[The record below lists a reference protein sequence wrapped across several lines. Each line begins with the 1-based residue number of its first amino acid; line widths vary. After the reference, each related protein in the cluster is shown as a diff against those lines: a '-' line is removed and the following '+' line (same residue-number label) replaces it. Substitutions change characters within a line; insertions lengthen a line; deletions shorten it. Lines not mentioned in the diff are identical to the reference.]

1 MRLIPIGCVRP
12 DTYLA
17 KTIYDHEG
25 KPLLKAGALLTKR
38 VIKKLREINIYSI
51 YVIDE
56 YSSSEIQDIIKPEL
70 RQKSIK
76 KVHDSF
82 MNLEKLYLEPYL
94 CASSYKR
101 NEILKK
107 QDSIIKELY
116 NVAYELLDNI
126 LSNKNVLVN
135 LVDIKTMDNYTY
147 QHSVNV
153 AVLSIVIGM
162 GLKLNKSRLLDLA
175 LGALL
180 HDIGKIFV
188 PKEILLKPGKLTP
201 EEYDE
206 IKKHPKRGY
215 EYVSKFSFISSV
227 SKIIILEH
235 HEKYDGTGYPDGISA
250 DQINLLANVVSIA
263 DVYDAL
269 TSDRPYK
276 KPMCPND
283 AFEYILGN
291 ADKMFRFDIV
301 NIFSKVI
308 VPYPEGTMVKLS
320 NGDIAIVQGTPCDYP
335 LRPIV
340 KVIKSEEKEKE
351 GSIIDLAESLSLV
364 ISNIEYNLA

>member
-1 MRLIPIGCVRP
+1 MRYVPVGAIRENMV
-12 DTYLA
+12 LA
-17 KTIYDHEG
+17 K
-25 KPLLKAGALLTKR
+25 
-38 VIKKLREINIYSI
+38 NIYS
-51 YVIDE
+51 
-56 YSSSEIQDIIKPEL
+56 
-70 RQKSIK
+70 
-76 KVHDSF
+76 
-82 MNLEKLYLEPYL
+82 EKGQLLLNKGCKILNNYL
-94 CASSYKR
+94 
-101 NEILKK
+101 
-107 QDSIIKELY
+107 DSIISMGFPGVYIQDTLSEDIEIESIIRNELRSKTVEGVKDFFISVEKNKRHYKEFKKRIEITL
-116 NVAYELLDNI
+116 EKI
-126 LSNKNVLVN
+126 LNDDDLMINMKDL
-135 LVDIKTMDNYTY
+135 KTFDEYTY
-147 QHSVNV
+147 KHSVNV
-153 AVLSIVIGM
+153 TVLSMIIGTS
-162 GLKLNKSRLLDLA
+162 LKLSYKEMFN
-175 LGALL
+175 LGRAALL
-180 HDIGKIFV
+180 HDIGKMFV
-188 PKEILLKPGKLTP
+188 SKEILNKPGKLDTS
-201 EEYDE
+201 EME
-206 IKKHPKRGY
+206 IMKNHSQFGYKYLKKRYG
-215 EYVSKFSFISSV
+215 FSTLTYNGV
-227 SKIIILEH
+227 LDH

>member
-1 MRLIPIGCVRP
+1 MRYVPVGAIRENMV
-12 DTYLA
+12 LA
-17 KTIYDHEG
+17 K
-25 KPLLKAGALLTKR
+25 
-38 VIKKLREINIYSI
+38 NIYS
-51 YVIDE
+51 
-56 YSSSEIQDIIKPEL
+56 
-70 RQKSIK
+70 
-76 KVHDSF
+76 
-82 MNLEKLYLEPYL
+82 EKGQLLLNKGCKILNNYL
-94 CASSYKR
+94 
-101 NEILKK
+101 
-107 QDSIIKELY
+107 DSIISMGFPGVYIQDTLSEDIEIESIIRNELRSKTVEGVKDFFISVEKNKRHYKEFKKRIEITL
-116 NVAYELLDNI
+116 EKI
-126 LSNKNVLVN
+126 LNDDDLMINMKDL
-135 LVDIKTMDNYTY
+135 KTFDEYTY
-147 QHSVNV
+147 KHSVNV
-153 AVLSIVIGM
+153 TVLSMIIGTS
-162 GLKLNKSRLLDLA
+162 LKLSYKEMFN
-175 LGALL
+175 LGRAALL
-180 HDIGKIFV
+180 HDIGKMFV
-188 PKEILLKPGKLTP
+188 SKEILNKPGKLDTS
-201 EEYDE
+201 EME
-206 IKKHPKRGY
+206 IMKNHSQFGYKYLKKRYG
-215 EYVSKFSFISSV
+215 FSTLTYNGV
-227 SKIIILEH
+227 LDH

-340 KVIKSEEKEKE
+340 KVIKSEEKGKE
-351 GSIIDLAESLSLV
+351 GSIIDLGESLSLV

>member
-201 EEYDE
+201 
-206 IKKHPKRGY
+206 
-215 EYVSKFSFISSV
+215 
-227 SKIIILEH
+227 
-235 HEKYDGTGYPDGISA
+235 DGISA

-308 VPYPEGTMVKLS
+308 VP
-320 NGDIAIVQGTPCDYP
+320 
-335 LRPIV
+335 
-340 KVIKSEEKEKE
+340 
-351 GSIIDLAESLSLV
+351 
-364 ISNIEYNLA
+364 

>member
-1 MRLIPIGCVRP
+1 MRLIPIGCVRAQ
-12 DTYLA
+12 TYLA
-17 KTIYDHEG
+17 RTIYDDDG
-25 KPLLKAGALLTKR
+25 KPLLKAGALLTENI
-38 VIKKLREINIYSI
+38 IKKLKEINIYSL

-56 YSSSEIQDIIKPEL
+56 YSKGEIQDIIKPEL

-76 KVHDSF
+76 VVRDSF
-82 MNLEKLYLEPYL
+82 MNIEKLYLEPFE
-94 CASSYKR
+94 ATAPQKR
-101 NEILKK
+101 NEIIKK
-107 QDSIIKELY
+107 QDHIMRKLH

-153 AVLSIVIGM
+153 AVLSIVIGL
-162 GLKLNKSRLLDLA
+162 GLKLNRSRLLDLA

-188 PKEILLKPGKLTP
+188 PKEILLKPGRLTP

-206 IKKHPKRGY
+206 IKKHPQRGY
-215 EYVSKFSFISSV
+215 DYVSKCHFISSV
-227 SKIIILEH
+227 SKMIILEH
-235 HEKYDGTGYPDGISA
+235 HERCDGTGYPDGITA
-250 DQINLLANVVSIA
+250 DEINMLANVVSIA

-291 ADKMFRFDIV
+291 ADVMFRFDLV
-301 NIFSKVI
+301 RIFSKVI

-320 NGDIAIVQGTPCDYP
+320 NGDIAVVQGIPCSYP
-335 LRPIV
+335 LRPVV
-340 KVIKSEEKEKE
+340 KVIKSEEKSKE
-351 GSIIDLAESLSLV
+351 GSIIDLSESLSLV
-364 ISNIEYNLA
+364 ISNVEYTLA